1 MARRSNLVVLSLVVA
16 AAGCAGKQAAPV
28 PPQPPETFSWCA
40 QPISFSP
47 PPLLWRREGDNSGG
61 MLGVR
66 FVLTGGG
73 GQCISVL
80 AFRVIAERDRS
91 AALETLIR
99 RADSLSQREFLKEA
113 SLARPRLEDPVSDAE
128 AAAARSINDAIDRA
142 ITDYLAGDVLY
153 ARSDLKDA
161 LRAASTHQFTLAEV
175 LPRVRLKPESMQEP
189 WRWHLGYER
198 DTTIGGL
205 RAFASDDTL
214 FTPERPLLY
223 REVFWVV
230 NGCPFKV
237 TYQGTAAN
245 VPTFERLVGSV
256 QFPETDRV
264 AQQ

>member
-1 MARRSNLVVLSLVVA
+1 VARRRNLLVPLLIA
-16 AAGCAGKQAAPV
+16 FAAGCAKRAAQAPL
-28 PPQPPETFSWCA
+28 QPPETFSWCA

-47 PPLLWRREGDNSGG
+47 PPLLWRREGDNGGG

-80 AFRVIAERDRS
+80 AFRLIAERDRS
-91 AALETLIR
+91 ASLETLIR
-99 RADSLSQREFLKEA
+99 RADSLSQREFLNEA
-113 SLARPRLEDPVSDAE
+113 SLARPRQEDPISEAE
-128 AAAARSINDAIDRA
+128 AAVARSINQAIDRA
-142 ITDYLAGDVLY
+142 IADYLAGDVLY

-175 LPRVRLKPESMQEP
+175 LPRMRLRPDHMQEP

-198 DTTIGGL
+198 DTTIAGL
-205 RAFASDDTL
+205 QAFASDDTL

-230 NGCPFKV
+230 NGCPFKA
-237 TYQGTAAN
+237 TYQGTARN